1 MWRKIA
7 VAVIVVAGLC
17 LTGFA
22 QEEGAARFGIG
33 IKAGT
38 PGAGVELSMPFTS
51 NFGGRL
57 GFNYFTYSYDTT
69 QEGIDYDADL
79 TLLSIAALIDWHP
92 TGGSFR
98 VSGGVLY
105 NGNEAEGKAKVGAGG
120 VDINGI
126 NYTADQVGTLKAKVD
141 FNNIAPYVGIGW
153 DTSFGAEKQWGFIC
167 DIGVIYQDSPNLK
180 LTSKGGTLSSDPTFL
195 ANLKAQEKDTEDSI
209 EDFRFYPVITLGLI
223 YKF

>member
-22 QEEGAARFGIG
+22 DEEGAARFGIG

-98 VSGGVLY
+98 VSGGVIY
-105 NGNEAEGKAKVGAGG
+105 NGNEVEGKASGDLKIGE
-120 VDINGI
+120 NE
-126 NYTADQVGTLKAKVD
+126 YTDVKAKAKVD
-141 FNNIAPYVGIGW
+141 FDDIAPYVGIGW
-153 DTSFGAEKQWGFIC
+153 DTSFGAERQWGFIC
-167 DIGVIYQDSPNLK
+167 DIGVIYHGTPNVSF
-180 LTSKGGTLSSDPTFL
+180 TATGTGIDP
-195 ANLKAQEKDTEDSI
+195 ADVQEEKKELEDNI